1 MTISLGAHVGQQNVE
16 MDDMRALW
24 RWLDA
29 NGFDWIS
36 AWDHLYE
43 APPDLAGGP
52 GTGPHFEAVATL
64 AALAVETTNA
74 RLGCLVFYVGYR
86 NPGLLAKAAVTIDH
100 LAAGR
105 FELGIGGG
113 WHQWEAEAYG
123 YDFPS
128 VGTRLDMLDEAAQ
141 VIGPLVGASRFSA
154 DGDDDGNADLDG
166 DEPRR
171 VSFEGEHYRL
181 DRATNLPPPPYGGL
195 PLWIG
200 GVGERRTLPMAA
212 RYADGWNA
220 AYVSADEFGRLGRVL
235 SDRCADLDRD
245 PESIERSVNLV
256 FALGADRAGAE
267 RAEADLA
274 AQWGPMFERI
284 RLGALVGTPEQAV
297 EQVLAYADAGADMV
311 NIALRAPF
319 DTEALE
325 AYQEIVMPQVRRHR
339 G

>member
-16 MDDMRALW
+16 MDDLRALW

-43 APPDLAGGP
+43 APPDLASGP

-64 AALAVETTNA
+64 AALALETTNA

-141 VIGPLVGASRFSA
+141 VIGPLVGASRFA
-154 DGDDDGNADLDG
+154 ADDDAAGGTTNRSGSRSRASTTDSTG
-166 DEPRR
+166 PPTSPRPPTAA
-171 VSFEGEHYRL
+171 SPSGSGAWESAGPCPWPP
-181 DRATNLPPPPYGGL
+181 ATPTAGT
-195 PLWIG
+195 
-200 GVGERRTLPMAA
+200 RPMC
-212 RYADGWNA
+212 RPRS
-220 AYVSADEFGRLGRVL
+220 SAGSV
-235 SDRCADLDRD
+235 RC
-245 PESIERSVNLV
+245 
-256 FALGADRAGAE
+256 
-267 RAEADLA
+267 
-274 AQWGPMFERI
+274 
-284 RLGALVGTPEQAV
+284 
-297 EQVLAYADAGADMV
+297 
-311 NIALRAPF
+311 
-319 DTEALE
+319 
-325 AYQEIVMPQVRRHR
+325 
-339 G
+339 

>member
-43 APPDLAGGP
+43 APPDLAAGP

-154 DGDDDGNADLDG
+154 DGDADPGG

-171 VSFEGEHYRL
+171 VLVRG
-181 DRATNLPPPPYGGL
+181 RALPPRPGHQPPPSPLRGPPPVDRRCRRAANPAHGRPLRRRLERGL
-195 PLWIG
+195 R
-200 GVGERRTLPMAA
+200 VGR
-212 RYADGWNA
+212 
-220 AYVSADEFGRLGRVL
+220 
-235 SDRCADLDRD
+235 
-245 PESIERSVNLV
+245 
-256 FALGADRAGAE
+256 
-267 RAEADLA
+267 
-274 AQWGPMFERI
+274 
-284 RLGALVGTPEQAV
+284 
-297 EQVLAYADAGADMV
+297 
-311 NIALRAPF
+311 
-319 DTEALE
+319 
-325 AYQEIVMPQVRRHR
+325 
-339 G
+339 